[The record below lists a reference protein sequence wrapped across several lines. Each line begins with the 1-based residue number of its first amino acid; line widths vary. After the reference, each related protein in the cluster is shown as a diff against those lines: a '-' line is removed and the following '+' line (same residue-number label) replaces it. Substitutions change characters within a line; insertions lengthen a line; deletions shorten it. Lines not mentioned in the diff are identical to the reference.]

1 MCFTGKVF
9 ISTPRTPDRR
19 THRCKFN
26 TARGPLDPLFH
37 SGSTVLYCILFL
49 STREEGQ
56 GERRRILLSHP
67 SGKPPRLMSLQISQV
82 GLLVRQEYLRW
93 GLECWFAHW
102 EAKTLALQNLS
113 ACVSSLWAIELRMRL
128 AVWLAAA
135 HALMARELSC
145 KAAQRRAALMAR
157 RRLMQNY
164 TRWFKG
170 CEARRLDRRRERQLV
185 HLLKQSRSE
194 SCTRRL
200 KHSWAH
206 WHTLWQ
212 EHRSEH
218 TPAAAGG
225 RGEAGAK
232 RSRRVAP
239 LRRTF
244 DALVF
249 PARRSLLKGS
259 LGRPAAAASPEE
271 TDESIFDRGTA
282 MPLWLRRAAADV
294 LGEAPEDHQDPDMI
308 GSAIPT
314 THAPTTVARHWL
326 RSAEGE
332 AGMGASP
339 SDAEDSEHGEIADG
353 DTEEFVANMQEAS
366 PPPSSLA
373 MLTAPPPVLLLSEQ
387 PQPMLLVP
395 DGDEAVAVDQD
406 ELARSSSAT
415 AALPPRSIVRQFSF
429 EKTRALVRKLSF
441 EKIGRGIDSAISS
454 ATKGLRGRAPS
465 NKKAMER
472 VSFLR
477 A

>member
-1 MCFTGKVF
+1 
-9 ISTPRTPDRR
+9 
-19 THRCKFN
+19 
-26 TARGPLDPLFH
+26 
-37 SGSTVLYCILFL
+37 
-49 STREEGQ
+49 
-56 GERRRILLSHP
+56 
-67 SGKPPRLMSLQISQV
+67 MSLQISQV

-102 EAKTLALQNLS
+102 EAKTLALQNLN

-128 AVWLAAA
+128 AAWLAAA
-135 HALMARELSC
+135 HALMARELRC
-145 KAAQRRAALMAR
+145 RAAQRRAALMAR
-157 RRLMQNY
+157 LRLMQNY

-170 CEARRLDRRRERQLV
+170 CEARRLDMRRERQLV
-185 HLLKQSRSE
+185 HLLKQSRFNSE

-200 KHSWAH
+200 KHSWAR
-206 WHTLWQ
+206 WHMLWQ

-218 TPAAAGG
+218 TPAADDG
-225 RGEAGAK
+225 RREAGAK

-239 LRRTF
+239 LRRAF
-244 DALVF
+244 DAPVF
-249 PARRSLLKGS
+249 PARTSLLKGS

-271 TDESIFDRGTA
+271 TGESIFDRGTA

-294 LGEAPEDHQDPDMI
+294 LGDAPEDHEDPEI
-308 GSAIPT
+308 GSALY
-314 THAPTTVARHWL
+314 HAPTTVARHWL

-339 SDAEDSEHGEIADG
+339 SDAEDSEEGENGDG
-353 DTEEFVANMQEAS
+353 DTEELVANTQEAP

-395 DGDEAVAVDQD
+395 DGDEAVSVDPD

-415 AALPPRSIVRQFSF
+415 AALPPRSIVRQLSF

>member
-1 MCFTGKVF
+1 
-9 ISTPRTPDRR
+9 
-19 THRCKFN
+19 
-26 TARGPLDPLFH
+26 
-37 SGSTVLYCILFL
+37 
-49 STREEGQ
+49 
-56 GERRRILLSHP
+56 
-67 SGKPPRLMSLQISQV
+67 
-82 GLLVRQEYLRW
+82 
-93 GLECWFAHW
+93 
-102 EAKTLALQNLS
+102 
-113 ACVSSLWAIELRMRL
+113 
-128 AVWLAAA
+128 
-135 HALMARELSC
+135 
-145 KAAQRRAALMAR
+145 
-157 RRLMQNY
+157 
-164 TRWFKG
+164 
-170 CEARRLDRRRERQLV
+170 
-185 HLLKQSRSE
+185 
-194 SCTRRL
+194 
-200 KHSWAH
+200 
-206 WHTLWQ
+206 
-212 EHRSEH
+212 
-218 TPAAAGG
+218 
-225 RGEAGAK
+225 
-232 RSRRVAP
+232 
-239 LRRTF
+239 
-244 DALVF
+244 
-249 PARRSLLKGS
+249 
-259 LGRPAAAASPEE
+259 
-271 TDESIFDRGTA
+271 

-339 SDAEDSEHGEIADG
+339 SDAEDSEHGEIGDG

-395 DGDEAVAVDQD
+395 DGDQD

-415 AALPPRSIVRQFSF
+415 AALPPRSIVRQLSF
-429 EKTRALVRKLSF
+429 EKTRALGRKLSF

>member
-1 MCFTGKVF
+1 
-9 ISTPRTPDRR
+9 
-19 THRCKFN
+19 
-26 TARGPLDPLFH
+26 
-37 SGSTVLYCILFL
+37 
-49 STREEGQ
+49 
-56 GERRRILLSHP
+56 
-67 SGKPPRLMSLQISQV
+67 MSLQISQV

-135 HALMARELSC
+135 HALMVRELSC

-185 HLLKQSRSE
+185 HFLKQSRFDSE

-200 KHSWAH
+200 KHSWAR

-218 TPAAAGG
+218 TPAAGG

-339 SDAEDSEHGEIADG
+339 SDAEDSEHGEIGDG

-395 DGDEAVAVDQD
+395 DGDQD

-415 AALPPRSIVRQFSF
+415 AALPPRSIVRQLSF

-454 ATKGLRGRAPS
+454 ATKGLRDRAPS